1 MSAENAPHPPTTS
14 TAPADLSRIAAEL
27 DALIE
32 RVRRTEY
39 DHAAELAACA
49 PAMRDS
55 ARNLV
60 HYLAL
65 RQVDLRPLQAALRA
79 QGLSSLGRLESC
91 VLRSL
96 LTVRNAVRGLGGEP
110 LAAIGDAA
118 PCFTAGDAALDVRRA
133 QLFGPPHD
141 GRDASIMVTMPSSA
155 AAHPALIRALA
166 VAGMD
171 VVRINTAHD
180 DAAAWRAMLAHAR
193 AVERADGGRLH
204 VSIDLAGPKL
214 RTGPPATTLQVL
226 KLKPRR
232 GPRGEILAP
241 RQVGADELPLPADLR
256 GALQAGDR
264 LDLHDCRGR
273 WRVAEVVAA
282 GEVLALVLARTVYL
296 ESGAALRLRR
306 HGRLVAEGRLGTLPP
321 VEQPLRV
328 LPGARVRVLRQPEPD
343 PAQVAAVGCTL
354 PRALD
359 HVEVGQRVWFDD
371 GHIGGHV
378 VAVDDAGIDVDI
390 DHVKPGGAWLRAGKG
405 INLPDTR
412 IDLPALSAEDHAVLA
427 GFAAAVDLV
436 GLSFVQAPADVL
448 ALHAALAHAGAT
460 GAAVMLKIETRRAFE
475 ALPRLLLA
483 AMRRGPFAV
492 MVARGD
498 LAVEVGFERLAEVQ
512 EEILWLCEAAHA
524 PVVWAT
530 QVLEAMA
537 KSGLPSR
544 AEVTDAAMA
553 ERAECVML
561 NKGPFIVDTVDLL
574 DGVLRRM
581 QEHQHKKRAMLRR
594 LAVSDFI

>member
-1 MSAENAPHPPTTS
+1 MTVENSLSLPAMTAAPG
-14 TAPADLSRIAAEL
+14 DLPRIGAEL
-27 DALIE
+27 DALID
-32 RVRRTEY
+32 RVRRAEH

-49 PAMRDS
+49 PAMRGS

-79 QGLSSLGRLESC
+79 LGLSSLGRLEAC
-91 VLRSL
+91 VLRTL
-96 LTVRNAVRGLGGEP
+96 LTVRNAVRGLAGEP
-110 LAAIGDAA
+110 IAPIGDAVPGYA
-118 PCFTAGDAALDVRRA
+118 AGDAALAARREA
-133 QLFGPPHD
+133 LFGPPRD

-155 AAHPALIRALA
+155 AADPGLFRALA
-166 VAGMD
+166 EAGMD
-171 VVRINTAHD
+171 VARINSAHD
-180 DAAAWRAMLAHAR
+180 GPDAWRAMLEHAR
-193 AVERADGGRLH
+193 TVGRADGRRLR

-214 RTGPPATTLQVL
+214 RTGPPATTIQVQ

-232 GPRGEILAP
+232 GPRGEVVAP
-241 RQVGADELPLPADLR
+241 RRVGADELPLPAQLR
-256 GALQAGDR
+256 GALQSGDR
-264 LDLHDCRGR
+264 LALHDCRGR

-282 GEVLALVLARTVYL
+282 GEVLALLLAHTVYL
-296 ESGAALRLRR
+296 ESGAPVRLHRN
-306 HGRLVAEGRLGTLPP
+306 GRLVAEGRLGTLPP

-328 LPGARVRVLRQPEPD
+328 ERSTRVRVLRRSEPD
-343 PAQVAAVGCTL
+343 PAKPAAIGCTL

-359 HVEVGQRVWFDD
+359 HVAVGQQVWFDD
-371 GHIGGHV
+371 GHIGGRV
-378 VAVDDAGIDVDI
+378 SAVDDAGIDVDI

-427 GFAAAVDLV
+427 GFATAVDLV
-436 GLSFVQAPADVL
+436 GLSFVQSPDDVL
-448 ALHAALAHAGAT
+448 ALHAALATAGAT
-460 GAAVMLKIETRRAFE
+460 DAAVMLKIETRRAFE
-475 ALPRLLLA
+475 ALPRILLA

-530 QVLEAMA
+530 QVLEDMA
-537 KSGLPSR
+537 KNGLPSR

-561 NKGPFIVDTVDLL
+561 NKGPFIVETVDLL

-581 QEHQHKKRAMLRR
+581 QAHQHKKSAMLRR
-594 LAVSDFI
+594 LAVSDYD